1 MKSFKERSARDIT
14 HIRKYFYGVFTA
26 LSLTC
31 FAVYAK
37 MPEQYSTAIY
47 YGNHLPVEMLSTY
60 QRVIIEPDNT
70 TKEELSLLQKKGVTV
85 YAYLSVG
92 EVGPDRPWYSQLDKS
107 WILGINKGWNSAVM
121 DLDNEGWREYLIQQ
135 RMESLWQKG
144 YRGFF
149 LDTMDSYQL
158 FAKTPASSTRQQQ
171 GMVKLIRNMDSKF
184 SGVHL
189 IFNRGFEILDEVAD
203 LADGLVAES
212 LFSGWNPNSSSY
224 KEVPVND
231 REWLLNK
238 LLMVRDKYGL
248 PITVIDYL
256 PPSQREQAQQV
267 AKQITDLGFT
277 PWVSTPQ
284 LNTMGVGALNLVP
297 RKVLFLYDSL
307 ESELSS
313 SYIHRFMAMPLEYLG
328 YVPEYLDVRKG
339 LPDHLLK
346 GRIAGI
352 VSWFSGHSPERDATL
367 LDWLKEQRRQNI
379 RIAFIGLFPFAK
391 ENEFT
396 RNLNVSLQ
404 PGVLQAPIKT
414 EIKSEHIGF
423 EVSPPSRRLGLPII
437 RVKDTE
443 TWLQIK
449 GSDGIISEPVVI
461 SSWGGMALHPY
472 VMFHTELSGT
482 TLSENSR
489 WIINPFKFIQ
499 AALDLKEI
507 PVPDATTENGR
518 RLLMIHID
526 GDSFYNRTELG
537 GDRYSVEVILD
548 EFIKPHALPHTVS
561 IIEGEIGDKG
571 MKPSLSPALEKIAR
585 RIFKLPNVELAS
597 HTYSHPF
604 DWFAAAQ
611 EGQSKEPLVSIDAKP
626 KQVVYKAEAGI
637 SHLPIPGYRYN
648 AEREISGSI
657 NYIDNHL
664 APPGKKTRVMLWSG
678 NCLPNEEALSWAYR
692 LNISNMNGGDTIIR
706 KGLDSLTHV
715 SASGIV
721 RGKYFQP
728 YAPIQNENVYT
739 NEWTGPY
746 YGFQRVIETFQMTDS
761 PRRLKPVDIYY
772 HFYSGDRLA
781 SVSALHRVY
790 DWTLKQQ
797 TLPLWISEYTPR
809 VLAFRSAVFEKL
821 DDGWRIHGASDLRT
835 LRMPPDLPYPN
846 LTASEGIVGY
856 RKLPQGLYVSLDG
869 NKTIKLSAAGGQDHV
884 PYLLHTN
891 ARVRYWQRNNSSI
904 QFRLIGHQPVEL
916 ALAGLEKN
924 CLVKNAAGT
933 PLQGRQKQD
942 SREFKFKGKDTGDMR
957 IICG

>member
-1 MKSFKERSARDIT
+1 MKSVKERSRHKIT
-14 HIRKYFYGVFTA
+14 SFGRCFYGLFITLI
-26 LSLTC
+26 LSC
-31 FAVYAK
+31 FVAHAE
-37 MPEQYSTAIY
+37 MPKSYSTAVF
-47 YGNHLPVEMLSTY
+47 YGNYLPVEMLGTY
-60 QRVIIEPDNT
+60 QRVIVEPDNT
-70 TKEELSLLQKKGVTV
+70 TADELSLLKKKGVTV
-85 YAYLSVG
+85 YAYLSIG
-92 EVGPDRPWYSQLDKS
+92 EVGPNRPWYNLLDKS

-121 DLDNEGWREYLIQQ
+121 DLNSEGWREFLIQQ
-135 RMESLWQKG
+135 RMKSLWKKG

-158 FAKTPASSTRQQQ
+158 FAKTPRALKLQKQ
-171 GMVKLIRNMDSKF
+171 GMVKLIRKIVSNF
-184 SGVHL
+184 SGVSL
-189 IFNRGFEILDEVAD
+189 IFNRGFEVLDEVAD

-212 LFSGWNPNSSSY
+212 LFAGWNPNSSSY
-224 KEVPVND
+224 KEVTVND
-231 REWLLNK
+231 RKWLLNK

-248 PITVIDYL
+248 PVTVIDYL
-256 PPSQREQAQQV
+256 PPGQRNQAQQV

-277 PWVSTPQ
+277 PWVNTPQ

-307 ESELSS
+307 EGELSD

-339 LPDHLLK
+339 LPDYPLK

-352 VSWFSGHSPERDATL
+352 VSWFSGHSTERDATL
-367 LDWLKEQRRQNI
+367 LDWLQEQRRQNI
-379 RIAFIGLFPFAK
+379 KIAFIGLFPFTT
-391 ENEFT
+391 ENELT
-396 RNLNVSLQ
+396 RDLDISLQ
-404 PGVLQAPIKT
+404 PGVLQTPIKT
-414 EIKSEHIGF
+414 EIKSEYIGF
-423 EVSPPSRRLGLPII
+423 EVSPPSRRLDLPII
-437 RVKDTE
+437 RVKDAE

-472 VMFHTELSGT
+472 VMFHTELSDT

-499 AALDLKEI
+499 AALNLKEI

-526 GDSFYNRTELG
+526 GDSFYNKTELG
-537 GDRYSVEVILD
+537 GDRYSVEVILN
-548 EFIKPHALPHTVS
+548 EFIKTYSLPHTVS
-561 IIEGEIGDKG
+561 IIEGEIGGKG

-585 RIFKLPNVELAS
+585 RIFKLPNVEIAS

-611 EGQSKEPLVSIDAKP
+611 EGRSKGPIISADAKP
-626 KQVVYKAEAGI
+626 KQDVYKAEAGI

-648 AEREISGSI
+648 AEREIAGSI

-664 APPGKKTRVMLWSG
+664 APFGKKTRVMLWSG

-761 PRRLKPVDIYY
+761 PRRLKPIDIYY

-790 DWTLKQQ
+790 DWTLQQQ
-797 TLPLWISEYTPR
+797 TLPVWVSEYTPR

-821 DDGWRIHGASDLRT
+821 NNGWRIHGASNLRT
-835 LRMPPDLPYPN
+835 LRMPLDYPLPDI
-846 LTASEGIVGY
+846 TDSQGIVGY

-869 NKTIKLSAAGGQDHV
+869 NETIKLSTAELQAQV
-884 PYLLHTN
+884 PYLLHAN
-891 ARVRYWQRNNSSI
+891 ATVRYWRQNNGFI
-904 QFRLIGHQPVEL
+904 AFRLVGHQPVEL

-924 CLVKNAAGT
+924 CIVKNAAGT
-933 PLQGRQKQD
+933 QLEGRQKQD
-942 SREFKFKGKDTGDMR
+942 SLEFKFKGKDTGDMR